1 MPTRSN
7 FMKAFLAGVVVAL
20 AMPMAIPLTVP
31 LAMAADMT
39 PATPAT
45 NTLTT
50 ARTLIAQKKWPEA
63 VAELKRVNE
72 SPSADWNNLMGY
84 SLRKSA
90 TPDLNAAERY
100 YQEALRIDPKHR
112 GALEYSGELYLMKG
126 DLPKAE
132 KQLAAL
138 DKLCFLPCEEYTDL
152 KKAVQGF
159 KGNGN
164 RYVATP

>member
-1 MPTRSN
+1 MPTP
-7 FMKAFLAGVVVAL
+7 
-20 AMPMAIPLTVP
+20 AMPLKAILVATAIALVTP
-31 LAMAADMT
+31 LASAADMT
-39 PATPAT
+39 PSTPAT
-45 NTLTT
+45 NTMAS
-50 ARTLIAQKKWPEA
+50 ARTLIADKKWPEA

-72 SPSADWNNLMGY
+72 TRNADWNNLMGY

-90 TPDLNAAERY
+90 TPDLDAAERHY
-100 YQEALRIDPKHR
+100 LEALRIDPRHR

-132 KQLAAL
+132 RQLAAL

-152 KKAVQGF
+152 KKAVQAY

-164 RYVATP
+164 RYVPTP

>member
-1 MPTRSN
+1 MPTHAN
-7 FMKAFLAGVVVAL
+7 AMKAFLAALVLAL
-20 AMPMAIPLTVP
+20 ALP

-39 PATPAT
+39 PATPAS
-45 NTLTT
+45 NSLAA

-63 VAELKRVNE
+63 IAELRRVNE
-72 SPSADWNNLMGY
+72 TGMADWNNLMGY
-84 SLRKSA
+84 SLRKSGA
-90 TPDLNAAERY
+90 PDLAAAERHY
-100 YQEALRIDPKHR
+100 LEALRIDPKHR

-138 DKLCFLPCEEYTDL
+138 DKVCFLPCEEYTDL
-152 KKAVQGF
+152 KKAVQAF
-159 KGNGN
+159 KANGN

>member
-1 MPTRSN
+1 MPTHAN
-7 FMKAFLAGVVVAL
+7 AMKAFLAALVLAL
-20 AMPMAIPLTVP
+20 ALP

-39 PATPAT
+39 PATPAS
-45 NTLTT
+45 NSLAT

-72 SPSADWNNLMGY
+72 TASADWNNLMGY
-84 SLRKSA
+84 SLRKSGA
-90 TPDLNAAERY
+90 PDLAAAERHY
-100 YQEALRIDPKHR
+100 LEALRIDPKHR

-138 DKLCFLPCEEYTDL
+138 DKVCFLPCEEYTDL
-152 KKAVQGF
+152 KKAVQAF
-159 KGNGN
+159 KANGN